1 MGSGVLSE
9 PWATGDFLGFRWKA
23 AALIVRMNIISL
35 AVRRLN
41 LEFSKPEY
49 FGGPFDTS
57 FPLFAHLFIQSIFMD
72 CWLCTS
78 PVIETGRVRV
88 NVAAPIACLWS
99 ELSLTSTTG

>member
-57 FPLFAHLFIQSIFMD
+57 FPFVCSFIHSEHLYGLLALYQPCD
-72 CWLCTS
+72 RDW
-78 PVIETGRVRV
+78 
-88 NVAAPIACLWS
+88 ACES
-99 ELSLTSTTG
+99 